1 MTCSRDG
8 RGGFALVEVMIALV
22 MIALIAL
29 STKVLPEPA
38 YTVWIDFDE
47 KSGRKKSAEA
57 VIAGSKS
64 LNQPTTFSE
73 EPVSCTST

>member
-1 MTCSRDG
+1 MTRYRDR

-29 STKVLPEPA
+29 FRKVLPEPA
-38 YTVWIDFDE
+38 YTVRIEADE

-57 VIAGSKS
+57 VIAASKS
-64 LNQPTTFSE
+64 PNQPYYILAWRE
-73 EPVSCTST
+73 